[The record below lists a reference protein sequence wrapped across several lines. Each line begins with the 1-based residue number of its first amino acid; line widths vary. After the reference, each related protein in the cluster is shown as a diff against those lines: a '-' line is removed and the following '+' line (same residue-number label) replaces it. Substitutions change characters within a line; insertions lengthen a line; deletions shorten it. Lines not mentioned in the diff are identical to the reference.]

1 MLYFGGGAIGLTVV
15 ALALGVLVKL
25 INIIYALKNLKLKF
39 DFSNIDF
46 GLFKSVLHFPGL
58 LR

>member
-39 DFSNIDF
+39 DFSNMDLGF
-46 GLFKSVLHFPGL
+46 LKAFLHFPGL